1 MDTPIIVILAL
12 GSISVGLFI
21 WLIILDS
28 ELEQSRGYAKRLE
41 REKNRLALQLD
52 AVKRQSTFELLRRYG
67 G

>member
-67 G
+67 K